1 VSNTVHHIEQCEA
14 ILSFIARKRVE
25 TGDATL
31 GTGVERLVI
40 DRQIRELEREVLDNP
55 GAIEPWLV
63 RRRRGER

>member
-1 VSNTVHHIEQCEA
+1 
-14 ILSFIARKRVE
+14 LSFIARKRVE